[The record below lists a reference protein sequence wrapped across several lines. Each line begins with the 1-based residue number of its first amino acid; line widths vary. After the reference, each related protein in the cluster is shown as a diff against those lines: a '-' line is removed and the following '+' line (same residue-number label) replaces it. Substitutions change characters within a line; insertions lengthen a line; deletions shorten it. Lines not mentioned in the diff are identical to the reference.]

1 MNITL
6 PDVNGVPAG
15 QYDIMEVKI
24 KPTGNLG
31 PVTVQILDKNG
42 VVVFVVSD
50 VGYVLFLHLI
60 EICIC
65 IILLNGIHNFFF
77 TNYQFPP
84 VASPGIWSRGGTRQM
99 FPSATSDTATHEI
112 FTPPLSL

>member
-1 MNITL
+1 VNITL

-31 PVTVQILDKNG
+31 PVTVQILDKSG

-65 IILLNGIHNFFF
+65 IILFSGQQLNGIHNYFFF
-77 TNYQFPP
+77 TNYQFPH
-84 VASPGIWSRGGTRQM
+84 
-99 FPSATSDTATHEI
+99 FPHI
-112 FTPPLSL
+112 YN